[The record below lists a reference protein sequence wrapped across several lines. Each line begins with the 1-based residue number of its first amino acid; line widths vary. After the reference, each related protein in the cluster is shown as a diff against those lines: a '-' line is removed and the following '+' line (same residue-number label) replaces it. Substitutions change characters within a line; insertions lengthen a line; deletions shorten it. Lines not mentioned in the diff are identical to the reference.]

1 MISFATSR
9 GGVKGTVFPVYLIG
23 AAGLAVFAP
32 AGPVLDDPIRQGL
45 FETDVPSGF
54 FRFNPFVPENFFA
67 LGLKLPI
74 QRGVL
79 EQIIRGR

>member
-1 MISFATSR
+1 MISFATSQ
-9 GGVKGTVFPVYLIG
+9 GGVKGTVFFGLID

-32 AGPVLDDPIRQGL
+32 AGPVPDDPIRQGL

>member
-9 GGVKGTVFPVYLIG
+9 GGVKGTVFTVLIG

-32 AGPVLDDPIRQGL
+32 AGSVLDDPIRQGL
-45 FETDVPSGF
+45 FETDVPSGL

-74 QRGVL
+74 QRRVF
-79 EQIIRGR
+79 